1 MSGFCL
7 FCDLPVED
15 GADFCKSVGCKQG
28 YLALF
33 GPKPEEV
40 VPDDDVYADV
50 IDDDEL
56 TLPLR

>member
-40 VPDDDVYADV
+40 VADV